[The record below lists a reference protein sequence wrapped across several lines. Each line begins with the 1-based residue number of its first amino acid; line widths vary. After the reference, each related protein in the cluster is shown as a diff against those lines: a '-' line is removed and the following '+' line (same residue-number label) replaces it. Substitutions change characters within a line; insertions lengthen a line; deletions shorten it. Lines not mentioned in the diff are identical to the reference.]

1 MPLKPVFDEGIRKVT
16 LLKDSQAEFVSL
28 VKNGANQSAFRVMKT
43 DDPEMKNKKQ
53 GGSSMGVMAVQSL
66 LLPKDKSLEDLAQ
79 KDNLGWLADA
89 KTDAVK
95 ESSGYVKYVQM
106 PVEKFEE
113 NSFGMLKLDDSGAW
127 AVVGKVK
134 KEEQGSDDLLS
145 VGKKEMEN
153 TKFAT
158 SVLQETVSSETIVI
172 DKSLGEAIMQEIWN
186 MEDVIYSTLR
196 QENLDPAVRKDTVD
210 ASINAFHAFM
220 MMALEEVG
228 VKSVDVSKMKDMTR
242 FADKNDK
249 QGEDDMSLFTTKE
262 EFETAVKELMKDIP
276 TNESIAE
283 EVRKAVAE
291 LQPAQPEKQEGDQ
304 TEKTDTAEKQNSS
317 DPTAELAK
325 KLDDALAKIS
335 ELEEQVS
342 AEPAASKQEGDEA
355 VGDNGSHANKSDNV
369 WSGLLL
375 K

>member
-249 QGEDDMSLFTTKE
+249 QGEDDMSLFKTKE